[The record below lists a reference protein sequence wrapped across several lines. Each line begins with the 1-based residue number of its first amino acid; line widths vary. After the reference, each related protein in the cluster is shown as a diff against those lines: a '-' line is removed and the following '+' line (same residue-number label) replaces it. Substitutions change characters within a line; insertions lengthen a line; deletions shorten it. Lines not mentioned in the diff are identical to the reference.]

1 VNAPLPRDL
10 GDDITTFVTV
20 NPGTTRDHVAD
31 HFDIELDV
39 AYTMLVDLV
48 DLKQICSA
56 ITRQDGKTIT
66 VYRAPGAELPTIF
79 EKALASAEVAA
90 GGQPQTAEQKA
101 IAFITANGGSATSDE
116 LAHVL
121 GLKSGQYPSTWL
133 ADAIKNGRLNK
144 NSRDWTLGI
153 GAIPEQMKPLVFNRA
168 ISTRHDA
175 EVEVPVFADAVPAV
189 AEVSV
194 AADQAQQ
201 SSDDAPVLVPQ
212 DNRMQVEWD
221 VGDMKHIITAPTAE
235 DIAYI
240 KHLLSQPGPNG
251 VVVPVDVQIGT
262 EPVRIA
268 EASFAIWSTGELY
281 IADGGRTVA
290 ALSREQF
297 AEMLAYLSV
306 FDIARGK
313 K

>member
-1 VNAPLPRDL
+1 MNAPLPRDL
-10 GDDITTFVTV
+10 GADITTFVTA

-31 HFDIELDV
+31 HFNIELDV

-121 GLKSGQYPSTWL
+121 GLKPGQFPSTWL
-133 ADAIKNGRLNK
+133 AGAIKGGRINK
-144 NSRDWTLGI
+144 NNREWSLGV
-153 GAIPEQMKPLVFNRA
+153 GSAPAPLKPLVFNPA
-168 ISTRHDA
+168 ISTRAVDA
-175 EVEVPVFADAVPAV
+175 APEPAPHVPAT
-189 AEVSV
+189 
-194 AADQAQQ
+194 
-201 SSDDAPVLVPQ
+201 DDDYKKDYKEFTGLDWPTEDLPAPTTTARELT
-212 DNRMQVEWD
+212 DTRMQVEWSL
-221 VGDMKHIITAPTAE
+221 GDATYIITAPTAE
-235 DIAYI
+235 DIA
-240 KHLLSQPGPNG
+240 HVESLLHGDKQAAASGPL
-251 VVVPVDVQIGT
+251 
-262 EPVRIA
+262 RIA
-268 EASFAIWSTGELY
+268 AASFAIWSSGELH
-281 IADGGRTVA
+281 IADGDRTVA
-290 ALSREQF
+290 TLSREQV
-297 AEMLAYLSV
+297 AEMLDYLSV
-306 FDIARGK
+306 FDVARGK